1 MARIKLFPEDFIVEE
16 IPLYEPCGTGEHLY
30 IRFTKREMT
39 TDAAVD
45 VIARAVGVR
54 ARDVGVAGM
63 KDRMAITTQTIS
75 VPYAPER
82 DARAMAL
89 VHERINVLETRR
101 HTNKLRTGH
110 LRANQFSV
118 RIREV
123 GDVDAA
129 IEAFER
135 IGREG
140 VPNAF
145 GAQRFGREGDNAERT
160 RAWLTGKAPAPRDP
174 RLKRLLFSALQSAV
188 YNEVLERRV
197 RNGTWNTCLAGDL
210 AKRHDSGGLFL
221 CTDVQED
228 RARAERG
235 EISATGPL
243 PGAKMREPEGEPREL
258 EQQVVREFLGD
269 DIDLTK
275 LVPLGEGTRRPLR
288 LWVSDLRLERGLS
301 DNGREEEDSIRVYFV
316 LPKGAYAT
324 TVISAAIPLDAE
336 VGKVTD
342 HLPGNGEPFTCED
355 GAIEAHGQQRDH

>member
-1 MARIKLFPEDFIVEE
+1 MARIKVLPEDFVVDE
-16 IPLYEPCGTGEHLY
+16 IPLYEPSGTGEHLY

-75 VPYAPER
+75 VPFAPER
-82 DARAMAL
+82 DVRAMAL
-89 VHERINVLETRR
+89 VHERINVLETNR

-110 LRANQFSV
+110 LRANRFAI
-118 RIREV
+118 RIREIS
-123 GDVDAA
+123 DAA
-129 IEAFER
+129 AVSAAFDR

-174 RLKRLLFSALQSAV
+174 RLKRLLFSSLQSAV
-188 YNEVLERRV
+188 YNEVLQRRV
-197 RNGTWNTCLAGDL
+197 QDGTWNSCLEGDL

-221 CTDVQED
+221 CTNVQED

-243 PGAKMREPEGEPREL
+243 PGAKMREPEGAPRAL
-258 EQQVVREFLGD
+258 EREVVHEYLGD

-288 LWVSDLRLERGLS
+288 LWVSDLRLEKEQGEQ
-301 DNGREEEDSIRVYFV
+301 GESIRVYFV

-324 TVISAAIPLDAE
+324 TVISAAIPLEEA
-336 VGKVTD
+336 GKSTD
-342 HLPGNGEPFTCED
+342 HLPANGEPYLCED

>member
-1 MARIKLFPEDFIVEE
+1 MARIKVLPEDFIVEE
-16 IPLYEPCGTGEHLY
+16 IPLYEPSGTGEHLY

-54 ARDVGVAGM
+54 SRDVGVAGM

-75 VPYAPER
+75 VPHAPER
-82 DARAMAL
+82 DTRAMAL
-89 VHERINVLETRR
+89 VHERINVLETKR

-110 LRANQFSV
+110 LRANKFSI

-129 IEAFER
+129 IAAFER

-197 RNGTWNTCLAGDL
+197 RNGTWNTCLEGDL

-336 VGKVTD
+336 VGKVTE